1 MPRKRKAAENQRE
14 LAFMDAGR
22 GEAPSPFMGGH
33 EPQTVAIRN
42 ESPAD
47 DEHLMEEVCK
57 RENLKEAY
65 ARVVSNKGSP
75 GVDGMTVQ
83 RLGKYLR
90 KHWPTIRE
98 QLLKGTYQPK
108 PVRRVEIPKP
118 DGGVRKLG
126 IPTVI
131 DRLIQQ
137 AMMQVL
143 QLRWDPTF
151 SNQSY
156 GFRPG
161 RSQRGAVSQ
170 AQTYIR
176 EGNRVVVDLDLEK
189 FFDRVN
195 HDILMDL
202 VAKREA
208 DKRVLKVIRA
218 FLTAGIFENGLISP
232 SDEGTPQGGP
242 LSPLLSNLMLDVM
255 DRELEKRQLR
265 FVRYADDCNIYVR
278 SVRAGERIKANLTRF
293 LAKRLRLT
301 VNETKSA
308 VDKPSRR
315 KFLGFTFTDDEDP
328 KRTIAPKPLEKF
340 KLRIRELTRA
350 SRGVNFDRRIPEIR
364 RYLVGWVAYF
374 GFCETPK
381 VLQRLAGWIR
391 RRLRCLLWRQW
402 KTQKN
407 RFAELRRRG
416 VNLKWARNTAAS
428 NRGPWHLS
436 ATKALTVALPNVFF
450 SSLGLSSLEQATA

>member
-1 MPRKRKAAENQRE
+1 MSEAK
-14 LAFMDAGR
+14 
-22 GEAPSPFMGGH
+22 GEAPSQPTKWL
-33 EPQTVAIRN
+33 EPQTAAARN

-57 RENLKEAY
+57 RENLQNAY
-65 ARVVSNKGSP
+65 GRVIANKGSP
-75 GVDGMTVQ
+75 GVDGMPVH
-83 RLGKYLR
+83 RLGHYLR
-90 KHWPTIRE
+90 KHWSKVRE

-108 PVRRVEIPKP
+108 PVKRVEIPKP

-126 IPTVI
+126 IPTVL

-137 AMMQVL
+137 ALMQVL

-151 SNQSY
+151 SEHSF

-161 RSQRGAVSQ
+161 RSARGAVSQ

-176 EGNRVVVDLDLEK
+176 EGYRIVVDIDLEK

-195 HDILMDL
+195 HDILMSL
-202 VAKREA
+202 VAKRVV
-208 DKRVLKVIRA
+208 DKRVLKVVRA
-218 FLTAGIFENGLISP
+218 FLTAGILEDGLVSP

-278 SVRAGERIKANLTRF
+278 SERAGERVKANLTRF

-301 VNETKSA
+301 VNEAKSA

-315 KFLGFTFTDDEDP
+315 KFLGFSFTDDEEEP
-328 KRTIAPKPLEKF
+328 RRTIAPKALEKF
-340 KLRIRELTRA
+340 KTRIRDLTRA
-350 SRGVNFDRRIPEIR
+350 SRGVSFDQRIDQIR
-364 RYLVGWVAYF
+364 RYLDGWVAYF
-374 GFCETPK
+374 GFCQTPRI
-381 VLQRLAGWIR
+381 LRDLAGWVR

-402 KTQKN
+402 RTQKN
-407 RFAELRRRG
+407 RLAELRRRR
-416 VNLKWARNTAAS
+416 VNLDWAHKTASS
-428 NRGPWHLS
+428 NQGPWHLS
-436 ATKALTVALPNVFF
+436 ATKALSVALPNAFF
-450 SSLGLSSLEQATA
+450 FSLGLTSQLEPRTA